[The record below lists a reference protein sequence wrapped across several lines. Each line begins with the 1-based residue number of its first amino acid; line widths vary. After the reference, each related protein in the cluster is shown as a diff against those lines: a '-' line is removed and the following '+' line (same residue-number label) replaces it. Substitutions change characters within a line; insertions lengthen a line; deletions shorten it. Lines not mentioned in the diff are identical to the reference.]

1 MNNNHGVSRKR
12 FLVWGLTIP
21 AFLALPA
28 FLRGK
33 SKSKS
38 TDTVKM
44 LTQDGKLVTL
54 HVEDIPEHKEKI
66 KQEEIHNWI
75 SRK

>member
-1 MNNNHGVSRKR
+1 MNKDHGVSRKR
-12 FLVWGLTIP
+12 FLAWGLTIP

-33 SKSKS
+33 SKSK
-38 TDTVKM
+38 TTATVKM

-54 HVEDIPEHKEKI
+54 HVQDIPEHKEKI
-66 KQEEIHNWI
+66 KPEEIHNWI